1 MTYHAAVYFS
11 LCNAYISFLTKL
23 YKERKFRMHIHIRMC
38 SCSGDDFN
46 TKPKSNINFA
56 TQFILKEQNFH
67 LNRIILLA
75 KDVFYFC

>member
-1 MTYHAAVYFS
+1 
-11 LCNAYISFLTKL
+11 
-23 YKERKFRMHIHIRMC
+23 MHIHIRMC